1 MVLNAMFDTY
11 PMGNV
16 MLTQDATGLVADDIS
31 RALALSIKSKVHDY
45 KLEVMHP
52 FDCKACTF

>member
-1 MVLNAMFDTY
+1 MFDTY